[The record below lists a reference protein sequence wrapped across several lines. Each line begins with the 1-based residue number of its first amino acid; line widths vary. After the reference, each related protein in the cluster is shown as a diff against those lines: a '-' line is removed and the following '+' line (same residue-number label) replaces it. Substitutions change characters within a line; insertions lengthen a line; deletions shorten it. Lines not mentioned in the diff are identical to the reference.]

1 VSKSKS
7 KSKRKSDLTE
17 EGLMKAMTEMRNKE
31 GVVPITD
38 TPTSKPA
45 PNLTSV
51 LLRDVRTAALK
62 MSADTAHNIAELES
76 WRNEIDATIA
86 FLRAHR
92 K

>member
-1 VSKSKS
+1 VSKGKS
-7 KSKRKSDLTE
+7 KSKRKTDLTE
-17 EGLMKAMTEMRNKE
+17 EGLMKAMTEMREE
-31 GVVPITD
+31 GLPPITD
-38 TPTSKPA
+38 KPA
-45 PNLTSV
+45 PSLTSV
-51 LLRDVRTAALK
+51 LLKDVRAAALK